1 MEEEKQEQKEQD
13 KPVDVPLADEKVE
26 KEEVTKCGGSTD
38 CTKKVCHD
46 CTRCWSVSF
55 GRIRGFFTGF
65 SLGCSSMSC
74 VSINTPKTVSK
85 TIEEKKDEEK
95 KDEEKQTNLI

>member
-46 CTRCWSVSF
+46 CTSCWSVSF

-65 SLGCSSMSC
+65 SLGCSSTNC
-74 VSINTPKTVSK
+74 VALHTQKTVAQK
-85 TIEEKKDEEK
+85 VEEKKEAPEEK
-95 KDEEKQTNLI
+95 EKNVV